1 MEVWVEILLLSEK
14 KLSRGVG
21 HERKIARAF
30 DGDCDGSLVV
40 RAEAGFLTRIDFS
53 LGTHKTLT
61 RFRVFVVDHFAVRG
75 AKVALLFFLFG

>member
-1 MEVWVEILLLSEK
+1 MLVRK

-30 DGDCDGSLVV
+30 DGDCDGSLMV
-40 RAEAGFLTRIDFS
+40 RAETGFLAGINFP

-61 RFRVFVVDHFAVRG
+61 RFCVFVIDHFAVRG